1 MNIYPENF
9 RNFPESEKKIWMS
22 VKDWVEAASAD
33 YQFDNTAYPEL
44 YSFKLVST
52 RRNIAAK
59 KSITAAK
66 DGASFTLLVAKF
78 EIVHEKFS
86 RFNKT
91 SRDIKE
97 EFTHFGG
104 YMEIKEK
111 EAGRA
116 YFRPESAKGSLSI
129 SLDEIE
135 INETISKTH
144 RSWVENSDLFLE
156 KMGDKLDA
164 LTEIFKDKENKDLRI
179 EFDGNAILF
188 STLKPIDDKV
198 LETTL
203 TIGLALDKIFGND
216 IL

>member
-44 YSFKLVST
+44 FSFKLVST

-59 KSITAAK
+59 KSVTVTK
-66 DGASFTLLVAKF
+66 DGSTFTLLIAKF

-104 YMEIKEK
+104 YIEINEK

-129 SLDEIE
+129 TLEEIE
-135 INETISKTH
+135 ANETIAKTH
-144 RSWVENSDLFLE
+144 RCWVENKDVFLE
-156 KMGDKLDA
+156 KMGDKVEA
-164 LTEIFKDKENKDLRI
+164 FTEIFKEKENKDLHI

-188 STLKPIDDKV
+188 STLKPIDAKV

-203 TIGLALDKIFGND
+203 TIGLKLNQ
-216 IL
+216 ILNG

>member
-22 VKDWVEAASAD
+22 VKDWIEAKSAD
-33 YQFDNTAYPEL
+33 YEFDSSAYPDL

-59 KSITAAK
+59 KSVSVTK
-66 DGASFTLLVAKF
+66 DGASFALLVAKF

-104 YMEIKEK
+104 YIELKEK

-116 YFRPESAKGSLSI
+116 FFRPESAKGSLSL
-129 SLDEIE
+129 SLEEIE

-144 RSWVENSDLFLE
+144 KTWVENKDVFLGKMSD
-156 KMGDKLDA
+156 KIDA
-164 LTEIFKDKENKDLRI
+164 LTELLKNKENKDLHI

-188 STLKPIDDKV
+188 STLKPIDEKV

-203 TIGLALDKIFGND
+203 NIGLELDKILNG
-216 IL
+216 

>member
-44 YSFKLVST
+44 FSFKLVST

-59 KSITAAK
+59 KSVTVTK
-66 DGASFTLLVAKF
+66 DGLTFTLLIAKF

-104 YMEIKEK
+104 YIEIKEK

-129 SLDEIE
+129 TLEEIE
-135 INETISKTH
+135 VNETVAKTH
-144 RSWVENSDLFLE
+144 RSWVENKDVFLE
-156 KMGDKLDA
+156 KMADKVDA
-164 LTEIFKDKENKDLRI
+164 LTDIFKEKENKDLHI

-188 STLKPIDDKV
+188 STLKPIDEKV
-198 LETTL
+198 LDATL
-203 TIGLALDKIFGND
+203 TMGLRLEQIFNG
-216 IL
+216 